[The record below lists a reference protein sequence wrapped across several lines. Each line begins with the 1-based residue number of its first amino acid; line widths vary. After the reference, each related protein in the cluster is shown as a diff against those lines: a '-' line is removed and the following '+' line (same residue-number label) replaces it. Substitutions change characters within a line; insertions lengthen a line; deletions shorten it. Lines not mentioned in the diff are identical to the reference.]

1 MNSYNQNPDG
11 RNSDSRRSAE
21 VVRIGGSGKELLPHI
36 SLRDLPPPGTRR
48 WVMRR
53 KAEVVAAVRNG
64 VLSLEDACERY
75 TLSVEEFLSWQEL
88 IDRHGVRALRATRV
102 KDYRTSLT
110 ERRSDQQA
118 SRSDGAR
125 TDPRLGGRSG

>member
-1 MNSYNQNPDG
+1 MDNSNRPTDNKRP
-11 RNSDSRRSAE
+11 AE
-21 VVRIGGSGKELLPHI
+21 VVRLAGSGKELLPHLT
-36 SLRDLPPPGTRR
+36 LRDLPPPGTRR

-64 VLSLEDACERY
+64 ILTLEQACERY

-102 KDYRTSLT
+102 KDYRTSIS
-110 ERRSDQQA
+110 EPRRDDDRPD
-118 SRSDGAR
+118 SRPHR
-125 TDPRLGGRSG
+125 TG